1 MTEITKDQVKEAV
14 REVIAEKFE
23 LTFGIDCM
31 SEQDRSEMRKD
42 VLFLRTLRVTAQ
54 SGGEKIFLFIIGV
67 ICAGIA
73 ALAFPD
79 IWRSLK

>member
-1 MTEITKDQVKEAV
+1 MPEITKEQVKEAV
-14 REVIAEKFE
+14 REVLAEKFE

-31 SEQDRSEMRKD
+31 CEEDRKEMRKD
-42 VLFLRTLRVTAQ
+42 VLFLRTLRLTAQ

-73 ALAFPD
+73 AFAFPD